1 MKKIFSLLIGGL
13 LLRGMLFLPAGAET
27 FYGNDSWNVTFNG
40 SSMVSSFQSSDIDDV
55 IYQMEPGDAAI
66 IHITLKNTSRKT
78 THWYMINAIL
88 RSLEDS
94 QTVAEGGAYGYTL
107 TYTGPS
113 GEMRAFFDSDAVGG
127 ESIIGSDEGLH
138 QVPDALNDYFYVG
151 ELLPNQ
157 SGTITLGVRLDGETQ
172 GNAYQDTL
180 AKLQMQFAVEENTA
194 ISTIPKTGDP
204 SRILLFAVVMLVSG
218 LFLLGIAIARWRKKG
233 EAA

>member
-1 MKKIFSLLIGGL
+1 MKRILALLIGGL
-13 LLRGMLFLPAGAET
+13 FLWRMFPLPAGAET
-27 FYGNDSWNVTFNG
+27 FYGDDSWNVTFNG
-40 SSMVSSFQSSDIDDV
+40 SKMVSSFKSSDIDDV

-78 THWYMINAIL
+78 THWYMTNEIL

-113 GEMRAFFDSDAVGG
+113 GDMRAFFDSDAVGG
-127 ESIIGSDEGLH
+127 EGITSAGEGLH
-138 QVPDALNDYFYVG
+138 QVPDALKDYFYVG
-151 ELLPNQ
+151 ALNSNQ
-157 SGTITLGVRLDGETQ
+157 SGIITLGVRLDGETQ

-180 AKLQMQFAVEENTA
+180 AKLQMRFAVEENTA
-194 ISTIPKTGDP
+194 ISTIPKTGDS
-204 SRILLFAVVMLVSG
+204 SRILLFAGIMLVSG
-218 LFLLGIAIARWRKKG
+218 LFLLGIAFARWRKKG

>member
-1 MKKIFSLLIGGL
+1 MKKTFALLLTGL
-13 LLRGMLFLPAGAET
+13 LLWGMLPLPAGAET

-40 SSMVSSFQSSDIDDV
+40 SRMVSSFQSSDIDDV
-55 IYQMEPGDAAI
+55 ILQMEPGDAAI
-66 IHITLKNTSRKT
+66 IHITLKNTSRKG
-78 THWYMINAIL
+78 THWYMTNEIL

-94 QTVAEGGAYGYTL
+94 QTIAEGGAYGYTL

-127 ESIIGSDEGLH
+127 EGITGTGEGLH

-151 ELLPNQ
+151 ELRPNQ
-157 SGTITLGVRLDGETQ
+157 SGVITLGVRLDGETQ

-180 AKLQMQFAVEENTA
+180 AKLQMQFAVEENTT

-204 SRILLFAVVMLVSG
+204 SQILLFAGIMLVSG